1 MRLLK
6 KCTALFTCVGF
17 AGASLLCVAP
27 VYAVDAPV
35 ISATAEQAQAAF
47 DVGANMGLAVGSS
60 GNYGAM
66 PVVAAQMALCYAYG
80 WLEGASSA
88 GSGSCRYFSGVCY
101 DAGGDLYAG
110 SGYINDSASVLRFNV
125 KNSSGNTITA
135 EMALSDA
142 SQLPSCRLY
151 PGQYEGVSGGS
162 GTWSYT
168 LSTSSSYW
176 WTVPFSSTYE
186 NDPFSGGV
194 FIGSAVDLATYARV
208 NHSGNKAWALF
219 YSGGYNLNGQG
230 VDTSGDFEQDL
241 DDLQQ
246 DLRVQY
252 PDVPDEYYITL
263 TPGEDPTEETTE
275 ETTGECGCTHI
286 INIEPTINVNVEPT
300 INVYVEPTINVYVE
314 NDLPSEWLD
323 TLPSETVENPLEELP
338 TLEVENFTDILQDP
352 DDTFPEASGFWWK
365 NFELAIKENEKLWKY
380 LLGLFTIGVVGF
392 ILRKLG

>member
-1 MRLLK
+1 MRFLK
-6 KCTALFTCVGF
+6 KCTAVFTCLGV

-27 VYAVDAPV
+27 VYAVDVPV
-35 ISATAEQAQAAF
+35 PSATAEQAQAAF

-135 EMALSDA
+135 EMVLSDA

-151 PGQYEGVSGGS
+151 PGHYEGISGGS

-194 FIGSAVDLATYARV
+194 FVGSALDLPSYARV

-230 VDTSGDFEQDL
+230 VDTSGDFEQDME
-241 DDLQQ
+241 DLQQ

-275 ETTGECGCTHI
+275 ETTDECGCTHI
-286 INIEPTINVNVEPT
+286 INIEPTINVE
-300 INVYVEPTINVYVE
+300 VYVEPTVNVNVDVDVE
-314 NDLPSEWLD
+314 NPLPSEWLE
-323 TLPSETVENPLEELP
+323 TIPTETVENPLEELP
-338 TLEVENFTDILQDP
+338 TIDVENFTDILQDP
-352 DDTFPEASGFWWK
+352 EDTFPETSGFWWVNLQYWFK
-365 NFELAIKENEKLWKY
+365 DYAPLWKY
-380 LLGLFTIGVVGF
+380 LLGLFTISVVGF
-392 ILRKLG
+392 ILNKLG